1 LLFFIASIV
10 ASIISKKAAERVD
23 ALVLDVKCGNASFNK
38 TEEVAR
44 ELAQMILVNVIP
56 QLFILKQQ

>member
-10 ASIISKKAAERVD
+10 ASIISKKAAEQVD
-23 ALVLDVKCGNASFNK
+23 ALVLDVKCGKGSFNK

-44 ELAQMILVNVIP
+44 ELASMMVNTTYVY
-56 QLFILKQQ
+56 

>member
-1 LLFFIASIV
+1 MLFLNSSSL

-44 ELAQMILVNVIP
+44 ELASLMVNTTYVY
-56 QLFILKQQ
+56 

>member
-44 ELAQMILVNVIP
+44 ELASLMVNTTYVY
-56 QLFILKQQ
+56 